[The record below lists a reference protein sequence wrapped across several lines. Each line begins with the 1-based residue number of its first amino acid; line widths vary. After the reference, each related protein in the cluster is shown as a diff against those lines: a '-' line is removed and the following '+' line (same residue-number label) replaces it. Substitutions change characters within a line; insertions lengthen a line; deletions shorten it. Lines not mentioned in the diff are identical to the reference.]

1 MTDNYEDD
9 YDFDDGD
16 FIDGIDDIDDI
27 DTGLSADFDDDSDFE
42 DDIDESD
49 DSDEINID
57 FLSLDD
63 NFEDDEEIEAK
74 PKPKTKQ
81 ATKLLGKHSLA
92 YDTIFKGKRNKID
105 EEIYENE
112 HVIKNAGGTL
122 DIKEEGLDNEESR
135 SNIDYYREVRLK
147 NEIKTALQLYTD
159 INFEAKR
166 RIPAKSDFNAYYI
179 MLIKELHQFG
189 YSKCEIFIELAGYF
203 SDNYWNVFKLLD
215 RKYTNIIIVELKEK
229 YGLSDVDKLDIF

>member
-1 MTDNYEDD
+1 MTDNYEDNYEDD
-9 YDFDDGD
+9 YEDNFQDDL
-16 FIDGIDDIDDI
+16 DDLNDD
-27 DTGLSADFDDDSDFE
+27 LSMDFE
-42 DDIDESD
+42 DDSEDTDED
-49 DSDEINID
+49 DSEEINID
-57 FLSLDD
+57 FLSIDD
-63 NFEDDEEIEAK
+63 NFDDDEDEVEEK
-74 PKPKTKQ
+74 PKPKPKQ

-92 YDTIFKGKRNKID
+92 YDTIFKGKRNKTED
-105 EEIYENE
+105 ELYENE
-112 HVIKNAGGTL
+112 HVIKNAGGSL

-147 NEIKTALQLYTD
+147 NEIKSALQLYTD

-215 RKYTNIIIVELKEK
+215 RKYTNIIIAELKEK